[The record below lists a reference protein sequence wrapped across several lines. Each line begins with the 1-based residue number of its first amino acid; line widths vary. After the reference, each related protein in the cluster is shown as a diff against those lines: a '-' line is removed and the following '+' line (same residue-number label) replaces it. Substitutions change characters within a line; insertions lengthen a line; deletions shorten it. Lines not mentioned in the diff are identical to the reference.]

1 MFDLLN
7 NYENKVF
14 ISGQELLGVEN
25 VDVSYSHS
33 PSITRFLGH
42 SIGNTMVA
50 SDAQRQV
57 SFSRYLIYNDPIYSL
72 IVDSPNSPTSGS
84 INYNGQAYGFNSGF
98 LTEYSVNCAVGT
110 IPSVNAALSVYG
122 AMQSGINHSGSVA
135 APTIYIPNQGSIIL
149 TCDNSTTNRVVG
161 FDYSIKINREPIYTI
176 GSVSPFAVITD
187 PVIEYRASVQ
197 IDVDDAFLQNSTGF
211 LLGKQNKIVTF
222 NIKSKDNAQVLQ
234 QVLIPNASLIGETLA
249 SSADGGVK
257 LTLNYVGHS

>member
-1 MFDLLN
+1 MFGLLN

-33 PSITRFLGH
+33 PSVARFLGN
-42 SIGNTMVA
+42 SIGSTMVA
-50 SDAQRQV
+50 SDAQKQV
-57 SFSRYLIYNDPIYSL
+57 SFSRYLIYNDPILSL
-72 IVDSPNSPTSGS
+72 TGDSPTSGS

-98 LTEYSVNCAVGT
+98 LTEYSVNCAVGA

-122 AMQSGINHSGSVA
+122 AMQSGINHSGSVT
-135 APTIYIPNQGSIIL
+135 APTIYIPNQGSITL
-149 TCDNSTTNRVVG
+149 TSDNSTTNRVVG

-176 GSVSPFAVITD
+176 GSILPAAIIRD
-187 PVIEYRASVQ
+187 PVIEYRSSVQ

-211 LLGKQNKIVTF
+211 LSARQNKTVTF
-222 NIKSKDNAQVLQ
+222 TIKSKDNAQTLQ
-234 QVLIPNASLIGETLA
+234 QVTIPNASLIGETLA

>member
-1 MFDLLN
+1 MFGLLN

-33 PSITRFLGH
+33 PSVARFLGN
-42 SIGNTMVA
+42 SIGSTMVA
-50 SDAQRQV
+50 SDAQKQV
-57 SFSRYLIYNDPIYSL
+57 SFSRYLIYNDPILSL
-72 IVDSPNSPTSGS
+72 TGDSPTSGS

-98 LTEYSVNCAVGT
+98 LTEYSVNCAVGA

-122 AMQSGINHSGSVA
+122 AMQSGINHSGSVT
-135 APTIYIPNQGSIIL
+135 APTIYIPNQGSITL
-149 TCDNSTTNRVVG
+149 TSDNSTTNRVVG

-176 GSVSPFAVITD
+176 GSILPAEIIRD
-187 PVIEYRASVQ
+187 PVIEYRSSVQ

-211 LLGKQNKIVTF
+211 LSARQNKTVTF
-222 NIKSKDNAQVLQ
+222 TIKSKDNAQTLQ
-234 QVLIPNASLIGETLA
+234 QVTIPNASLIGETLA
-249 SSADGGVK
+249 LSADGGVK

>member
-25 VDVSYSHS
+25 VDISYSNS
-33 PSITRFLGH
+33 PSISRFAGH
-42 SIGNTMVA
+42 SIGHTMVA
-50 SDAQRQV
+50 SDSQRQV
-57 SFSRYLIYNDPIYSL
+57 SFSRYLIYNDPILSL
-72 IVDSPNSPTSGS
+72 TGNSPTSGS

-176 GSVSPFAVITD
+176 GSVLPFAVITD
-187 PVIEYRASVQ
+187 PIIEYKASVQ

-211 LLGKQNKIVTF
+211 LSARQNKTAAFTIR
-222 NIKSKDNAQVLQ
+222 SKDNTQILQ
-234 QVLIPNASLIGETLA
+234 QVTIPNASLVGETLA

>member
-1 MFDLLN
+1 MFGLLN

-33 PSITRFLGH
+33 PSVARFLGN
-42 SIGNTMVA
+42 SIGSTMVA
-50 SDAQRQV
+50 SDAQKQV
-57 SFSRYLIYNDPIYSL
+57 SFSRYLIYNDPILSL
-72 IVDSPNSPTSGS
+72 TGDSPTSGS

-98 LTEYSVNCAVGT
+98 LTEYSVNCAVGA

-122 AMQSGINHSGSVA
+122 AMQSGINHSGSVT
-135 APTIYIPNQGSIIL
+135 APTIYIPNQGSITL
-149 TCDNSTTNRVVG
+149 TSDNSTTNRVVG

-176 GSVSPFAVITD
+176 GSILPAEIIRD
-187 PVIEYRASVQ
+187 PVIEYRSSVQ

-211 LLGKQNKIVTF
+211 LSARQNKTVTF
-222 NIKSKDNAQVLQ
+222 TIKSKDNTQTLQ
-234 QVLIPNASLIGETLA
+234 QVTIPNASLIGETLA

>member
-1 MFDLLN
+1 MFDLLT

-25 VDVSYSHS
+25 VNISYSNS
-33 PSITRFLGH
+33 PSIARFLGI
-42 SIGNTMVA
+42 SRGQTLVSA
-50 SDAQRQV
+50 DAQKQV
-57 SFSRYLIYNDPIYSL
+57 SFSRYLIYNDPILSL
-72 IVDSPNSPTSGS
+72 TGSSPTSGS
-84 INYNGQAYGFNSGF
+84 INYNSQAYGFNSGF

-110 IPSVNAALSVYG
+110 VPSTNATLSVYG
-122 AMQSGINHSGSVA
+122 EMKSGINRSGSVA
-135 APTIYIPNQGSIIL
+135 APTIYIPNQGSITL

-176 GSVSPFAVITD
+176 GSVFPAEVITD
-187 PVIEYRASVQ
+187 GVLEFNASVQ

-211 LLGKQNKIVTF
+211 LSGRQNKTVTF
-222 NIKSKDNAQVLQ
+222 TVKSKDNTQTIQ
-234 QVLIPNASLIGETLA
+234 QLTIPSASLVSETLA

>member
-1 MFDLLN
+1 MFGLLN

-33 PSITRFLGH
+33 PSVARFLGN
-42 SIGNTMVA
+42 SIGSTMVA
-50 SDAQRQV
+50 SDAQKQV
-57 SFSRYLIYNDPIYSL
+57 SFSRYLIYNDPILSL
-72 IVDSPNSPTSGS
+72 TGDSPTSGS

-98 LTEYSVNCAVGT
+98 LTEYSVNCAVGA

-135 APTIYIPNQGSIIL
+135 APTIYIPNQGSITL

-176 GSVSPFAVITD
+176 GSILPAEIIRD
-187 PVIEYRASVQ
+187 PVIEYRSSVQ

-211 LLGKQNKIVTF
+211 LSARQNKTVTF
-222 NIKSKDNAQVLQ
+222 TIKSKDNTQTLQ
-234 QVLIPNASLIGETLA
+234 QVTIPNASLIGETLA

>member
-25 VDVSYSHS
+25 VSISYSNS
-33 PSITRFLGH
+33 PSVGRFLGI
-42 SIGNTMVA
+42 SAGQTLIGG
-50 SDAQRQV
+50 DAQKQV
-57 SFSRYLIYNDPIYSL
+57 SFSRYLIYDDPILSL
-72 IVDSPNSPTSGS
+72 TGSLPTSGS

-110 IPSVNAALSVYG
+110 VPSTNANLAVYG
-122 AMQSGINHSGSVA
+122 EMRSGINHSGSVA
-135 APTIYIPNQGSIIL
+135 APTIYIPNQGSITL

-161 FDYSIKINREPIYTI
+161 FDYSVKINREPIYKI
-176 GSVSPFAVITD
+176 GSVAPAEIITD
-187 PVIEYRASVQ
+187 RVLEFNASVQ

-211 LLGKQNKIVTF
+211 LSGRQNKTVTF
-222 NIKSKDNAQVLQ
+222 AVKSKDNAQTLQ
-234 QVLIPNASLIGETLA
+234 QLTIPNASLVGETLA

-257 LTLNYVGHS
+257 LTLNYIGHS

>member
-1 MFDLLN
+1 MFGLLN

-33 PSITRFLGH
+33 PSVARFLGN
-42 SIGNTMVA
+42 SIGSTMVA
-50 SDAQRQV
+50 SDAQKQV
-57 SFSRYLIYNDPIYSL
+57 SFSRYLIYNDPILSL
-72 IVDSPNSPTSGS
+72 TGDSPTSGS

-98 LTEYSVNCAVGT
+98 LTEYSVNCAVGA

-122 AMQSGINHSGSVA
+122 AMQSGINHSGSVT
-135 APTIYIPNQGSIIL
+135 APTIYIPNQGSITL
-149 TCDNSTTNRVVG
+149 TSDNSTTNRVVG

-176 GSVSPFAVITD
+176 GSILPAEIIRD
-187 PVIEYRASVQ
+187 PVIEYRSSVQ

-211 LLGKQNKIVTF
+211 LSARQNKTVTF
-222 NIKSKDNAQVLQ
+222 TIKSKDNAQTLQ
-234 QVLIPNASLIGETLA
+234 QVTIPNASLIGETLA

>member
-1 MFDLLN
+1 MFGLLN

-33 PSITRFLGH
+33 PSVARFLGH
-42 SIGNTMVA
+42 SIGHTMVA
-50 SDAQRQV
+50 SDAQKQV
-57 SFSRYLIYNDPIYSL
+57 SFSRYLIYSDPILSL
-72 IVDSPNSPTSGS
+72 TGDSPTSGS

-98 LTEYSVNCAVGT
+98 LTEYSVNCAVGS
-110 IPSVNAALSVYG
+110 IPSVTAALSVYG
-122 AMQSGINHSGSVA
+122 ALQSGINHSGSVA
-135 APTIYIPNQGSIIL
+135 APTIYIPNQGSITL

-176 GSVSPFAVITD
+176 GSASPTEVIRD
-187 PVIEYRASVQ
+187 PIIEYRSSVQ

-211 LLGKQNKIVTF
+211 LSGRQNKTVTF
-222 NIKSKDNAQVLQ
+222 TVKSKDNAQTLQ
-234 QVLIPNASLIGETLA
+234 QVTIPNASLVGETLA